1 MSVIDVA
8 RWYVNVKKKILILKI
23 FTMLIYGSYSVKK
36 DDKKFFGM
44 DLNGIIK
51 GWNDHG
57 WEVDHSKPVWI
68 LCSFYIYL

>member
-1 MSVIDVA
+1 MLQDDICKCK
-8 RWYVNVKKKILILKI
+8 KKKILILKI

-51 GWNDHG
+51 
-57 WEVDHSKPVWI
+57 V
-68 LCSFYIYL
+68 

>member
-1 MSVIDVA
+1 
-8 RWYVNVKKKILILKI
+8 
-23 FTMLIYGSYSVKK
+23 MLIYGSYSVKK